1 MSTLKIGIV
10 GYSGQKFDITTANQ
24 LLSTGIA
31 QAIAHGP
38 EGATVEIVSGLTNL
52 GIPALAYQLAADIGW
67 TTVGVA
73 CAKAEQYDC
82 YPVDRRVIVG
92 NEWGDESAT
101 FPGEC
106 DVIVR
111 VGGGKQSLDEV
122 AAYIANGGVAYQYD
136 LAALPV

>member
-1 MSTLKIGIV
+1 M
-10 GYSGQKFDITTANQ
+10 
-24 LLSTGIA
+24 
-31 QAIAHGP
+31 
-38 EGATVEIVSGLTNL
+38 
-52 GIPALAYQLAADIGW
+52 AADIGW

-101 FPGEC
+101 FLGEC